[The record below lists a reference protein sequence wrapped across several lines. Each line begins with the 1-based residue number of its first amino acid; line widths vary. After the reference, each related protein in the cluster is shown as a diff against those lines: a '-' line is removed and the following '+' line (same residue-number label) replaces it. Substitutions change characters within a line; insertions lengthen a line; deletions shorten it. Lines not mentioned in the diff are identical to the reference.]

1 MTFRKG
7 KKDEAVSGELFLG
20 EAKDLLSD
28 SPNDDDKLHLFSQQ
42 NGGLIQTVTVTC
54 VLHVSICT

>member
-7 KKDEAVSGELFLG
+7 KKNEAVSGDLFVG

-28 SPNDDDKLHLFSQQ
+28 SPNDDDKLHLSA
-42 NGGLIQTVTVTC
+42 NRTED
-54 VLHVSICT
+54 